1 MASWHFLKHLT
12 YTLGAHSTTVLS
24 RRLIRS
30 SSPALSISSSLTFLS
45 KHRHKVSYHCPSHN
59 NNIPIKFRIHT
70 AASSSTALPDKAS
83 TPYLSVLIHCPKDN
97 ADVLSE
103 ALLCFGA
110 SSVTMDQNDAC
121 QTLDEICITSIY
133 PQEEDI
139 NLSISH
145 AFDSIGFKEKP
156 RYEIKAIEEEDWIK
170 RSQESFRPVEVTKGL
185 WVVPEWSTPT
195 DVQAT
200 NIILNPGHAFGTGE
214 HASTKL
220 CLLLL
225 HGCIKG
231 GEYILDYGTGS
242 GILAIAAL
250 KDRNSGRTIG
260 VGCESQGLHYLSTS
274 SKTCSATWS
283 PHTIH
288 AQLGHPSLTKLQ
300 KLFGAAFAV
309 GIDVD
314 SQAIESAYQN
324 AALNNIGPDRMQ
336 LQLIASENSASLV
349 GDWTSGVV
357 QGENTREI
365 QTVTGNNTYDVVIAN
380 ILLNPLLENADQI
393 ISCAKPGAIIGLSGI
408 LSEQVHHILE
418 RYSPFLEGIE
428 VSKMD
433 DWACVSGRK
442 SRNLDAC

>member
-30 SSPALSISSSLTFLS
+30 SSPALSISSSLTFFS

-250 KDRNSGRTIG
+250 K
-260 VGCESQGLHYLSTS
+260 
-274 SKTCSATWS
+274 
-283 PHTIH
+283 
-288 AQLGHPSLTKLQ
+288 
-300 KLFGAAFAV
+300 FGAAFAV

>member
-97 ADVLSE
+97 A
-103 ALLCFGA
+103 
-110 SSVTMDQNDAC
+110 
-121 QTLDEICITSIY
+121 ICITSIY

-250 KDRNSGRTIG
+250 K
-260 VGCESQGLHYLSTS
+260 
-274 SKTCSATWS
+274 
-283 PHTIH
+283 
-288 AQLGHPSLTKLQ
+288 
-300 KLFGAAFAV
+300 FGAAFAV